1 MMHRLVMQ
9 NNTLTKGDSP
19 GRILLVIIP
28 VLVTGSGLYLLG
40 NHLEISFIK
49 SIGHTVIITGFLW
62 MTCRSYVKFLW
73 RRYPWETYP
82 LLHIVLEVVGITT
95 FTMIFGF
102 TLNSIELRLNIFP
115 PNELLWLEILVTLLV
130 TYLITGIHEMVYFY
144 RQWII
149 NFSRSVRLEKDSIE
163 AKYEILKTQINPHFL
178 FNSLNSLT
186 SIVDD
191 NPRAVDYIQDL
202 SEFLRYILGSR
213 DKDLVYLRDELKV
226 LNHYYE
232 LQKSRFQENLRISL
246 DIPEKYHLYTL
257 PPLVLQMLVENCI
270 KHNII
275 SSEKPLKIEISASNE
290 SIVVKNILQRK
301 GDVVSTGHG
310 LRNISE
316 RYRYFTSRE
325 GSIKETKNEYI
336 VSMPLLIVEL

>member
-1 MMHRLVMQ
+1 MRHDPFAKKDPL
-9 NNTLTKGDSP
+9 KS
-19 GRILLVIIP
+19 ILIVVIS
-28 VLVTGSGLYLLG
+28 VLVTGSVLYSLG
-40 NHLEISFIK
+40 KHLEIDFIS
-49 SIGHTVIITGFLW
+49 SIGHTIIISGCLW
-62 MTCRSYVKFLW
+62 MMCRSYVQFLW
-73 RRYPWETYP
+73 RRYPWEQFP
-82 LLHIVLEVVGITT
+82 VKHIVLEVVGITT

-102 TLNSIELRLNIFP
+102 TLYTIELRLNIFLP
-115 PNELLWLEILVTLLV
+115 DELLWLEILVTLLI
-130 TYLITGIHEMVYFY
+130 TYLITGIHEMIYFY
-144 RQWII
+144 RQWIM

-226 LNHYYE
+226 LNHYYK
-232 LQKSRFQENLRISL
+232 LQKSRFQDNLLISL

-275 SSEKPLKIEISASNE
+275 SSEKPLKISISASND
-290 SIVVKNILQRK
+290 SIFVKNNLQRK
-301 GDVVSTGHG
+301 RDVVSTGQG

-316 RYRYFTSRE
+316 RYRYFTRKES
-325 GSIKETKNEYI
+325 SIKETKNEYI

>member
-1 MMHRLVMQ
+1 MV
-9 NNTLTKGDSP
+9 
-19 GRILLVIIP
+19 VII
-28 VLVTGSGLYLLG
+28 VLVTGSGVHLLG
-40 NHLEISFIK
+40 MHLEISFLN
-49 SIGHTVIITGFLW
+49 SVGHTIIISGGLW
-62 MTCRSYVKFLW
+62 MICRSYVQFLW
-73 RRYPWETYP
+73 RRYPWERFP
-82 LLHIVLEVVGITT
+82 VKHIILEVVGISSL
-95 FTMIFGF
+95 TMAFGF
-102 TLNSIELRLNIFP
+102 SLYTVEIRLKLMEP
-115 PNELLWLEILVTLLV
+115 AEQLWLEILVTLLI
-130 TYLITGIHEMVYFY
+130 TYLVTGIYEMVYFY
-144 RQWII
+144 RQWIM

-186 SIVDD
+186 SIVDK

-232 LQKSRFQENLRISL
+232 LQKSRFQENLLISI

-275 SSEKPLKIEISASNE
+275 SSEKPLKITISVSNE
-290 SIVVKNILQRK
+290 SIVVKNNLQRK
-301 GDVVSTGHG
+301 GDVVSTRQG
-310 LRNISE
+310 LKNISD

>member
-1 MMHRLVMQ
+1 MISVLI
-9 NNTLTKGDSP
+9 
-19 GRILLVIIP
+19 RIIII
-28 VLVTGSGLYLLG
+28 LVTGSGLLFLG
-40 NHLEISFIK
+40 KHLEIEFIS
-49 SIGHTVIITGFLW
+49 SIGHVIIISGGLW
-62 MTCRSYVKFLW
+62 MICQGYVTYLW
-73 RRYPWETYP
+73 RRYPWEQFP
-82 LLHIVLEVVGITT
+82 VKHIILEVVGISALT
-95 FTMIFGF
+95 IAFGF
-102 TLNSIELRLNIFP
+102 LLHTVELKLNIFP
-115 PNELLWLEILVTLLV
+115 PTELLWLEILVTLLI

-144 RQWII
+144 RQWIM

-191 NPRAVDYIQDL
+191 NPRAVNYIQDL

-226 LNHYYE
+226 LSHYYK
-232 LQKSRFQENLRISL
+232 LQKSRFQDNLLISF

-257 PPLVLQMLVENCI
+257 PPLVLQMLAENCI
-270 KHNII
+270 KHNFI
-275 SSEKPLKIEISASNE
+275 SSEKPLKISISACND
-290 SIVVKNILQRK
+290 SIIVKNNLQRK
-301 GDVVSTGHG
+301 TDVVSTGQG

-316 RYRYFTSRE
+316 RYRYFTPKE
-325 GSIKETKNEYI
+325 GSIKETKKEYI

>member
-1 MMHRLVMQ
+1 M
-9 NNTLTKGDSP
+9 
-19 GRILLVIIP
+19 VIIP
-28 VLVTGSGLYLLG
+28 VLMTGSGLFLLG
-40 NHLEISFIK
+40 IHLDISFIN
-49 SIGHTVIITGFLW
+49 SIGHTVIISGSLW
-62 MTCRSYVKFLW
+62 MICRSYVQFLW
-73 RRYPWETYP
+73 RRYPWEQFP
-82 LLHIVLEVVGITT
+82 LKHILLEVVGI
-95 FTMIFGF
+95 FVLTMAFSTILYAVERRFK
-102 TLNSIELRLNIFP
+102 LMEP
-115 PNELLWLEILVTLLV
+115 ADQLWLEILVTLLI
-130 TYLITGIHEMVYFY
+130 TYLITGIYEMVYFY
-144 RQWII
+144 RQWIM

-163 AKYEILKTQINPHFL
+163 AKYEILKAQINPHFL

-232 LQKSRFQENLRISL
+232 LQKSRFQENLLISF

-275 SSEKPLKIEISASNE
+275 SREMPLKISISASNE
-290 SIVVKNILQRK
+290 SIVVKNNLQRK
-301 GDVVSTGHG
+301 TDVVSTGQG
-310 LRNISE
+310 LKNISE
-316 RYRYFTSRE
+316 RYRYFTNRE
-325 GSIKETKNEYI
+325 GSIKETNNEYI

>member
-1 MMHRLVMQ
+1 VTH
-9 NNTLTKGDSP
+9 
-19 GRILLVIIP
+19 II
-28 VLVTGSGLYLLG
+28 
-40 NHLEISFIK
+40 LEI
-49 SIGHTVIITGFLW
+49 
-62 MTCRSYVKFLW
+62 
-73 RRYPWETYP
+73 
-82 LLHIVLEVVGITT
+82 VGIGVL
-95 FTMIFGF
+95 TMAFGAMLY
-102 TLNSIELRLNIFP
+102 TVERLLRLMEP
-115 PNELLWLEILVTLLV
+115 TELLWLEILVTLLI

-144 RQWII
+144 KQWIM
-149 NFSRSVRLEKDSIE
+149 NFSRSVRLERDNIE
-163 AKYEILKTQINPHFL
+163 AKYETLKTQINPHFL

-202 SEFLRYILGSR
+202 SEFLRYILNSR
-213 DKDLVYLRDELKV
+213 DKDLVYLRDDLKV

-232 LQKSRFQENLRISL
+232 LQKSRFQNNILISL
-246 DIPEKYHLYTL
+246 DIPEKYQLYTL

-275 SSEKPLKIEISASNE
+275 SSEKPLKISISARND
-290 SIVVKNILQRK
+290 SIVVKNNLQRK
-301 GDVVSTGHG
+301 ADVVSTGQG
-310 LRNISE
+310 LKNISE

>member
-1 MMHRLVMQ
+1 MRHDPFA
-9 NNTLTKGDSP
+9 TKSSIKSILTV
-19 GRILLVIIP
+19 VII
-28 VLVTGSGLYLLG
+28 VLVTGSGLFLLG
-40 NHLEISFIK
+40 KYLEISFLK
-49 SIGHTVIITGFLW
+49 SVGHTVIISGGLW
-62 MTCRSYVKFLW
+62 MICRGYVQFLW
-73 RRYPWETYP
+73 RHYPWEQFP
-82 LLHIVLEVVGITT
+82 AKHILLEVVGI
-95 FTMIFGF
+95 FALTMVFGF
-102 TLNSIELRLNIFP
+102 TLYTIELRLNLMSP
-115 PNELLWLEILVTLLV
+115 PEILWLEILVTLLI
-130 TYLITGIHEMVYFY
+130 TYLITGIYEMVYFY
-144 RQWII
+144 KQWIL
-149 NFSRSVRLEKDSIE
+149 NFSKSLRLEKDSIE

-191 NPRAVDYIQDL
+191 NPRAVNYIQDL

-232 LQKSRFQENLRISL
+232 LQKSRFQDNLLLSL
-246 DIPEKYHLYTL
+246 NIPEKYHLYTL

-275 SSEKPLKIEISASNE
+275 SSEKPLKISISVSND
-290 SIVVKNILQRK
+290 SIVVKNNLQRK
-301 GDVVSTGHG
+301 AEVASTGQG

-316 RYRYFTSRE
+316 RYRYFTCRE

>member
-1 MMHRLVMQ
+1 MQ
-9 NNTLTKGDSP
+9 NNIQTKGDSFKT
-19 GRILLVIIP
+19 ILIVIIMVLVIGS
-28 VLVTGSGLYLLG
+28 VLFLLG
-40 NHLEISFIK
+40 KQLEISFLK
-49 SIGHTVIITGFLW
+49 SIGHTVIISGGLW
-62 MTCRSYVKFLW
+62 MICRGYVKFLW
-73 RRYPWETYP
+73 RRYPWERFP
-82 LLHIVLEVVGITT
+82 MKHITLEVVGI
-95 FTMIFGF
+95 FLLTMVFGF
-102 TLNSIELRLNIFP
+102 SLYTVEIQLKLKEP
-115 PNELLWLEILVTLLV
+115 AEQLWLEILVTLLI

-144 RQWII
+144 KQWIM
-149 NFSRSVRLEKDSIE
+149 NFSRSVRLERDNIE
-163 AKYEILKTQINPHFL
+163 AKYETLKTQINPHFL
-178 FNSLNSLT
+178 FNSMNSLT

-232 LQKSRFQENLRISL
+232 LQKSRFQENLHISL

-257 PPLVLQMLVENCI
+257 PPMVLQMLVENCI

-275 SSEKPLKIEISASNE
+275 SREMPLKISISASNE
-290 SIVVKNILQRK
+290 SIVVKNNLQRK
-301 GDVVSTGHG
+301 TDVVSTGQG
-310 LRNISE
+310 LKNISD

-325 GSIKETKNEYI
+325 GSIKETNNEYI